1 MKKIKLV
8 LADGNRLFVEALQQI
23 LEKEMDAAVVS
34 GASCG
39 VDALRSCIDFQP
51 DIAVVGEVLPDLSMV
66 EAAKEIRRS
75 VRNIRFVFII
85 RDGSADMLSLLAGMD
100 SVGAVSQNCD
110 ISEFLT
116 ALRSVARGERY
127 ISAGVIEHLRS
138 VSSDDCN
145 GDDPLNE
152 ITHREREV
160 LYWVSH
166 GLSNKEIS
174 ERMYLSEKT
183 IKNHVSNILRK
194 LDLDDRTK
202 AAAFAWKEGLPLLPE
217 DFFSQPKMN

>member
-8 LADGNRLFVEALQQI
+8 LADGNRLSWKRQRSS
-23 LEKEMDAAVVS
+23 KMDTAVVS
-34 GASCG
+34 GAAAVSMPAG
-39 VDALRSCIDFQP
+39 CIDFQP

-145 GDDPLNE
+145 GDDPLNGSHTGE
-152 ITHREREV
+152 KCFTGSPRTEQQGD
-160 LYWVSH
+160 LGKDVSL
-166 GLSNKEIS
+166 GRPS
-174 ERMYLSEKT
+174 KT
-183 IKNHVSNILRK
+183 MS
-194 LDLDDRTK
+194 
-202 AAAFAWKEGLPLLPE
+202 AAY
-217 DFFSQPKMN
+217 

>member
-1 MKKIKLV
+1 
-8 LADGNRLFVEALQQI
+8 
-23 LEKEMDAAVVS
+23 
-34 GASCG
+34 
-39 VDALRSCIDFQP
+39 
-51 DIAVVGEVLPDLSMV
+51 MV

-75 VRNIRFVFII
+75 VRNIDLFYIGTEVRICSPPAEWI
-85 RDGSADMLSLLAGMD
+85 RRCSQPELRHLRVST
-100 SVGAVSQNCD
+100 AVKRREGRTIYQRRVR
-110 ISEFLT
+110 T
-116 ALRSVARGERY
+116 P
-127 ISAGVIEHLRS
+127 RS

-183 IKNHVSNILRK
+183 IKNHVSSILRK